1 MKVPICASNW
11 NARPTADLML
21 TTLYRSDAEW
31 NETQWK
37 NKHFDE
43 LLVLGRKTVD
53 AKKRQEIYCEAE
65 TLVHDDGGA
74 FIPFFTDFV
83 DATRARIQNYHGSAA
98 FSGGAGWPF
107 EEVWI
112 DDNMAQ

>member
-1 MKVPICASNW
+1 
-11 NARPTADLML
+11 ML
-21 TTLYRSDAEW
+21 TTLYKSDAEW

-37 NKHFDE
+37 NAHFDE

-53 AKKRQEIYCEAE
+53 DKKRQEIYCEAQ
-65 TLVHDDGGA
+65 TLIHEDGGA

-83 DATRARIQNYHGSAA
+83 DATRARIQNYQGSAA

-107 EEVWI
+107 EEVWV
-112 DDNMAQ
+112 DENMAQ